1 MDPSLAATALAIAI
15 AAGVSPYAT
24 VAALGV
30 AHKAGVLPALPGLLA
45 PVTSPWVLALALV
58 LTLVELS
65 ATLVP
70 GIASAWEAVHLALRP
85 PAAAILAVL
94 TLWGG
99 EPLLVLL
106 LTFLA
111 GGLATGTVLTKLGVR
126 LAIDTS
132 PEPVSNGIANTG
144 ELGFVAAIAVL
155 VWQYPLLV
163 FGAAIVAVILL
174 AVLVRAVW
182 GMLWSNVTR
191 LRRPGGA
198 RHIRS

>member
-1 MDPSLAATALAIAI
+1 MDPALAATALALAI

-24 VAALGV
+24 VAVLGV

-45 PVTSPWVLALALV
+45 PLASPWVLALALV
-58 LTLVELS
+58 LTAIELG

-70 GIASAWEAVHLALRP
+70 GIASAWEAVHLAVRP
-85 PAAAILAVL
+85 PAAAALSVL
-94 TLWGG
+94 TLWGA
-99 EPLLVLL
+99 EPLLILL
-106 LTFLA
+106 VTFLA

-144 ELGFVAAIAVL
+144 ELSFVAAVAVL
-155 VWQYPLLV
+155 VWQHPLLV
-163 FGAAIVAVILL
+163 FGAALVVVILL

-182 GMLWSNVTR
+182 GMLWTNVTR

>member
-1 MDPSLAATALAIAI
+1 MEPTLAATALALAV

-30 AHKAGVLPALPGLLA
+30 AHRFGALPALPGLLEPLA
-45 PVTSPWVLALALV
+45 SPWVLALALV
-58 LTLVELS
+58 LTTIEIG

-70 GIASAWEAVHLALRP
+70 GIASAWEAVHLAIRP
-85 PAAAILAVL
+85 PAAALLSVL

-99 EPLLVLL
+99 EPMLILLV
-106 LTFLA
+106 TFLA

-155 VWQYPLLV
+155 VWQHPWLV
-163 FGAAIVAVILL
+163 LGGAVVGVLLL
-174 AVLVRAVW
+174 ALLVRAVW
-182 GMLWSNVTR
+182 GMLWSSVTR
-191 LRRPGGA
+191 LRRPGGS